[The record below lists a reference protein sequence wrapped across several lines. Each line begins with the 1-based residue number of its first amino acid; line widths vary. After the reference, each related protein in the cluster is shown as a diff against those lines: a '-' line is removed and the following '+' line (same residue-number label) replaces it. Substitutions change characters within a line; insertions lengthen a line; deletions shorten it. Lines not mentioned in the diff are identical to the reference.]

1 MSNEIIIQM
10 ACPNCL
16 SPIDVREHGRHVV
29 CESCNSQF
37 ILQGHLC
44 PSCKTFSRERRGFC
58 GSCGTALERTCRKC
72 ETANWAG
79 DEYCVQCGNAL
90 DLLDYLAHHDQQEH
104 QRHRTEYNT
113 AVRQARAQS
122 AKLSKERRAQWEDER
137 RAEVPTLGRRAKQR
151 QQKQFWLVLGL
162 GTTILLLFIFALA
175 IYALSISR

>member
-1 MSNEIIIQM
+1 MSDEIIIQM

-29 CESCNSQF
+29 CEACNSQF

-58 GSCGTALERTCRKC
+58 GSCGTALERICRKC

-79 DEYCVQCGNAL
+79 DEYCIQCGNAL

-104 QRHRTEYNT
+104 QRHRAEYNT

-122 AKLSKERRAQWEDER
+122 AKLSKERRAQWDEQH
-137 RAEVPTLGRRAKQR
+137 EETPTVGRRAKQR
-151 QQKQFWLVLGL
+151 QQKQFGLVMGL
-162 GTTILLLFIFALA
+162 GVTIVLLLIFALA
-175 IYALSISR
+175 IYALSISG